1 MPVRPTRSDYDCISR
16 YYDDVR
22 GFGFDYYRG
31 WMDHILHHGDLM
43 GRERVVDIGCG
54 TCRYTVRIQRALG
67 RPVVGLDL
75 SSGMLEKAREKLR
88 EGHDV
93 RLVRGDAQRLPF
105 RDGAFDAATLI
116 LVVHHIE
123 DLPTMAR
130 ELRRVLS
137 PGGRVLFMTRD
148 HDEIEDSYIAMFPGV
163 LEIDL
168 ARFPRVDRL
177 ESELEDAGL
186 VDVGHDRETNPGFT
200 MTREEVMER
209 VDGRFISTLSL
220 MSDRE
225 FGEAREVFVGR
236 LEERYGDGPI
246 PTATF
251 TFVRG
256 TAPG

>member
-1 MPVRPTRSDYDCISR
+1 VRPTRSDYDSISS
-16 YYDDVR
+16 YYDEVR
-22 GFGFDYYRG
+22 GFGEDYYRG
-31 WMDHILHHGDLM
+31 WMGHILRHGDLE

-54 TCRYTVRIQRALG
+54 TCRYTLHIQRALG

-75 SSGMLEKAREKLR
+75 SAGMLERAMRKVGGGAAI
-88 EGHDV
+88 

-105 RDGAFDAATLI
+105 RDGSFDAAILI

-123 DLPTMAR
+123 DLPAMAR

-137 PGGRVLFMTRD
+137 PGGRALFMTRD
-148 HDEIEDSYIAMFPGV
+148 HDEIEGSYIAMFPGV

-177 ESELEDAGL
+177 EGVLEEAGL
-186 VDVGHDRETNPGFT
+186 VNVGHALEVNPGFT
-200 MTREEVMER
+200 MTREEVMAK
-209 VDGRFISTLSL
+209 VDGRFISTLAL

-225 FGEAREVFVGR
+225 FREAREVFLR
-236 LEERYGDGPI
+236 RMEERFGDGPI

-251 TFVRG
+251 TFVHG
-256 TAPG
+256 DAPR